1 MKNHLRKGRTLVRV
15 LLTGKDLRRQ
25 SGRKV
30 KEKEKTGGRNEGAD
44 AVRRWG
50 RHGCGPPG
58 KKRTTHCNPGS
69 EEATLG

>member
-1 MKNHLRKGRTLVRV
+1 MKNRLTTCEKVELVRV
-15 LLTGKDLRRQ
+15 LLTGKDAPTRWT
-25 SGRKV
+25 
-30 KEKEKTGGRNEGAD
+30 KEKEKTGGGNEGAD

>member
-1 MKNHLRKGRTLVRV
+1 M
-15 LLTGKDLRRQ
+15 
-25 SGRKV
+25 
-30 KEKEKTGGRNEGAD
+30 KEKEKTGERNEEAD

-58 KKRTTHCNPGS
+58 KKRTTHCNPES